1 MKNKFIPVCTAY
13 LSGNEKKY
21 INDCI
26 DTGWISSAG
35 KYVTEFEKA
44 FAKYCGCKYAV
55 AVTSGTTALH
65 LALASLGIK
74 KGDEVIIPSFTMIAC
89 AFAVC
94 YTGAKPVFIDIDE
107 KTWNIDV
114 SKIENK
120 ITKKTKAIM
129 PVHIFGNPCNMK
141 EIIRIAKKYKLHIVE
156 DCAEAHGAEYN
167 GKKVGSFSSVA
178 AFSFFA
184 NKNLTAGEGGMVV
197 TNNKKYYD
205 KCRYLRNMSYSLT
218 KPRTYE
224 HDEIGFNYR
233 MTNLQAAIGLAQT
246 ELADKYRAM
255 RIENNRLYKKF
266 LSGVKGII
274 FQQDENNSINV
285 HWMNAIL
292 IDAKKYGKTKDMLM
306 KFLKANNVDT
316 RLLFTGMHKQK
327 SLKQYGCKITGN
339 YKNTEKLTKSG
350 LYLPSSSNLTSGQ
363 IKYIC
368 KLISSFGGKLTFH

>member
-167 GKKVGSFSSVA
+167 GQKVGSFSSVA

>member
-1 MKNKFIPVCTAY
+1 MNKKFVPVCTAY

-35 KYVTEFEKA
+35 KYIVEFEKA

-94 YTGAKPVFIDIDE
+94 YTGSKPVFVDIDE

-114 SKIENK
+114 SKIEEK

-167 GKKVGSFSSVA
+167 GKKVGSFSSIS

-184 NKNLTAGEGGMVV
+184 NKNLTAGEGGMVL

-266 LSGVKGII
+266 LSGVEGII
-274 FQQDENNSINV
+274 FQQDEKNSINV

-292 IDAKKYGKTKDMLM
+292 IDEKKYGKTKDRLM
-306 KFLKANNVDT
+306 KFLKENNVDT

-350 LYLPSSSNLTSGQ
+350 LYLPSSSNLKTTQ
-363 IKYIC
+363 IEYVC
-368 KLISSFGGKLTFH
+368 NLIKKFLKTGN

>member
-1 MKNKFIPVCTAY
+1 MKNEFIPVCAAY
-13 LSGNEKKY
+13 MAGNEKKY

-35 KYVTEFEKA
+35 KYVSEFEKA
-44 FAKYCGCKYAV
+44 FAKYSGCKYAV
-55 AVTSGTTALH
+55 SVSSGTAALH
-65 LALASLGIK
+65 LALAAIGIK

-94 YTGAKPVFIDIDE
+94 YTGAKPVFIDVDE

-114 SKIENK
+114 SKIEQK

-141 EIIRIAKKYKLHIVE
+141 EIAKIAKKHKLHIVE

-167 GKKVGSFSSVA
+167 GKKAGSFSSVS

-184 NKNLTAGEGGMVV
+184 NKNLTTGEGGMVV
-197 TNNKKYYD
+197 TNSKKYYD

-233 MTNLQAAIGLAQT
+233 MTNLQAAVGLAQT
-246 ELADKYRAM
+246 ELADKYKAM
-255 RIENNRLYKKF
+255 RIKNNGLYKKF
-266 LSGVKGII
+266 LSQADGII
-274 FQQDENNSINV
+274 FQQDEKNAVNV

-292 IDAKKYGKTKDMLM
+292 VDSKKYGRTKDELVG
-306 KFLKANNVDT
+306 FLKQNGIDT
-316 RLLFTGMHKQK
+316 RFLFTGMHKQK
-327 SLKQYGCKITGN
+327 CLKKYGCAVKGN
-339 YKNTEKLTKSG
+339 YKNTDMLTKGG
-350 LYLPSSSNLTSGQ
+350 LYLPSSSNLTEKQ
-363 IKYIC
+363 IKKIC
-368 KLISSFGGKLTFH
+368 SLILYFGKHTPQ